1 MYEHLAGAGGGPP
14 NEKHFRLY
22 ELWAKGGWGM
32 ILTGNVQ
39 VSPSHLSLGADC
51 VIPQSDSPLDLE
63 PWKHFAAAIHASN
76 STAERPLAVLQLSHS
91 GRQSPRF
98 VGGRWPWI
106 RALAPSE
113 RRLGSDRKVGFL
125 GDLIFKIGFDIPKS
139 MTRQDIDEAV
149 KQFVHGAIV
158 AWKAGFDGVELH
170 ASHGCRTPSHYTRH
184 ACHLFNPRFDFPI
197 RLSKG
202 LRAPLFRSRF
212 RAESS
217 FRLTSELTN
226 ILNRSV
232 FSTRS
237 SWLFAKS
244 YPTPS

>member
-39 VSPSHLSLGADC
+39 VSPSHLSLGGDS
-51 VIPQSDSPLDLE
+51 VIPQSGSPFDLE
-63 PWKHFAAAIHASN
+63 PWKLFAAAIHASN
-76 STAERPLAVLQLSHS
+76 STSEQPLAVMQLSHS

-98 VGGRWPWI
+98 VGGRWPWVP
-106 RALAPSE
+106 ALAPSV

-125 GDLIFKIGFDIPKS
+125 GDLVFKIGFDIPMP
-139 MTRQDIDEAV
+139 MTRGDIDRTV
-149 KQFVHGAIV
+149 KQFVHGAVV

-170 ASHGCRTPSHYTRH
+170 ASHGCRTTSRSIRYLIR
-184 ACHLFNPRFDFPI
+184 LLSFRFNFSI

-202 LRAPLFRSRF
+202 
-212 RAESS
+212 
-217 FRLTSELTN
+217 
-226 ILNRSV
+226 
-232 FSTRS
+232 
-237 SWLFAKS
+237 
-244 YPTPS
+244 

>member
-22 ELWAKGGWGM
+22 EIWAKGGWGM

-63 PWKHFAAAIHASN
+63 PWKRFAAAIHASN
-76 STAERPLAVLQLSHS
+76 PTSERPLAILQLSHS

-125 GDLIFKIGFDIPKS
+125 GDLLFKIGFDTPKS
-139 MTRQDIDEAV
+139 MTRVDIDEAV
-149 KQFVHGAIV
+149 KQFVHGATV
-158 AWKAGFDGVELH
+158 AWKAGFDGAELH
-170 ASHGCRTPSHYTRH
+170 ASHGCRTPSCYTCH
-184 ACHLFNPRFDFPI
+184 ACHLFNLRFNFPI

-202 LRAPLFRSRF
+202 LKAPLFRSRF
-212 RAESS
+212 RAEAS
-217 FRLTSELTN
+217 FRLTSEPTN
-226 ILNRSV
+226 IPNRSV

-244 YPTPS
+244 YPAPS

>member
-51 VIPQSDSPLDLE
+51 VIPQSDSPFDLE
-63 PWKHFAAAIHASN
+63 PWKRLAAAIHAGN
-76 STAERPLAVLQLSHS
+76 SASERPLAVLQLSHS

-125 GDLIFKIGFDIPKS
+125 GDLLFKIGFDTPRP
-139 MTRQDIDEAV
+139 MTREDIEVAV
-149 KQFVHGAIV
+149 EQFVRGATV

-170 ASHGCRTPSHYTRH
+170 ASHGCRTPSRYTRY
-184 ACHLFNPRFDFPI
+184 ACHLFNLRLNFPI
-197 RLSKG
+197 PLSKG
-202 LRAPLFRSRF
+202 LRH
-212 RAESS
+212 
-217 FRLTSELTN
+217 
-226 ILNRSV
+226 
-232 FSTRS
+232 
-237 SWLFAKS
+237 
-244 YPTPS
+244 PSLL